1 MRAAG
6 RGARGR
12 GERRRAPRLRE
23 PVRDEAT
30 FQVCDLD
37 LLLDET
43 HPARLIWAYASKVD
57 LSDLEAQVKAREGVA
72 GMPQTSL
79 PLLLALW
86 LYATTRGVG
95 SARALARLCESEAPF
110 RWLCGGVS
118 VNHRMLSEFR
128 AQEGERA
135 NWLLT
140 QHVASLSHAGL
151 INLDEIAQDGVRVRA
166 NAGTKSFRRRK
177 TLEEE
182 LAKAKAL
189 LARLSKDED
198 DDPGASGKRQAA
210 ARKRAARER
219 EARVRAALEAL
230 AEAEKVREK
239 RLKSNRAK
247 ERSRA
252 EPRASTTDPEARV
265 MKMADGGFRPAYNLQ
280 FASLPETGIVVA
292 VSCGNV
298 GSDRALAEPMAQAIK
313 TAYGRRADVYLVDGG
328 YMAREDIEAAEQAG
342 TRLYCPATKSN
353 GAWSA
358 TRRAATT
365 RRLSP
370 GGESAWTAK
379 KVALS
384 TNGARAANSFTP
396 GFATSASTA
405 CGCAAGRRS
414 KPALAGSRSPPTSSS
429 KPDCAPP
436 RWPDRAVNQAQST
449 RTPTAHPL
457 GKPTRP
463 KRRFPP

>member
-1 MRAAG
+1 MADLFETMG
-6 RGARGR
+6 DGAVGATREGT
-12 GERRRAPRLRE
+12 RRKAPGAPRLRE

-37 LLLDET
+37 SLLDEA

-57 LSDLEAQVKAREGVA
+57 LSDLEARVKAREGVA

-79 PLLLALW
+79 HLLLALW
-86 LYATTRGVG
+86 LYATSRGVG
-95 SARALARLCESEAPF
+95 SARALARLCESEAAF

-118 VNHRMLSEFR
+118 VNHRMLSQFR

-135 NWLLT
+135 NRLLA
-140 QHVASLSHAGL
+140 QHVASLSQARL
-151 INLDEIAQDGVRVRA
+151 IDLDEIAQDGVRVRA
-166 NAGTKSFRRRK
+166 NAGAKSFRRRK

-182 LAKAKAL
+182 LAKAEAL

-210 ARKRAARER
+210 ARKRAAGER

-247 ERSRA
+247 ERRRA

-298 GSDRALAEPMAQAIK
+298 GSDRALAEPMAQAIE
-313 TAYGRRADVYLVDGG
+313 TAYGRRVDVYLVDGG
-328 YMAREDIEAAEQAG
+328 YMASKDIEAAERAG
-342 TRLYCPATKSN
+342 TRLYCPATTSKW
-353 GAWSA
+353 GVERYAP
-358 TRRAATT
+358 RRGDTPAMARWRVRMDSQEGRLVYKRRARCELVHARFRNLGLDRLWVRGRKKVEACACWFALAANILAEARLRAAAATT
-365 RRLSP
+365 
-370 GGESAWTAK
+370 
-379 KVALS
+379 
-384 TNGARAANSFTP
+384 
-396 GFATSASTA
+396 
-405 CGCAAGRRS
+405 
-414 KPALAGSRSPPTSSS
+414 
-429 KPDCAPP
+429 
-436 RWPDRAVNQAQST
+436 
-449 RTPTAHPL
+449 
-457 GKPTRP
+457 
-463 KRRFPP
+463 

>member
-1 MRAAG
+1 MADLFEDMGDEGGGAG
-6 RGARGR
+6 REGARRKAPG
-12 GERRRAPRLRE
+12 APRLRE

-37 LLLDET
+37 SLLDET

-328 YMAREDIEAAEQAG
+328 YMAREDIEAAERAG
-342 TRLYCPATKSN
+342 TRLYCPATKSKWGVERYAPRRDDTPAIARWRERMDSEEGCLVYKRRSRCELVHARFRN
-353 GAWSA
+353 LGLDRLWVRGRKKVKACACWFA
-358 TRRAATT
+358 LAANILVEARLRAATM
-365 RRLSP
+365 
-370 GGESAWTAK
+370 A
-379 KVALS
+379 
-384 TNGARAANSFTP
+384 
-396 GFATSASTA
+396 
-405 CGCAAGRRS
+405 
-414 KPALAGSRSPPTSSS
+414 
-429 KPDCAPP
+429 
-436 RWPDRAVNQAQST
+436 
-449 RTPTAHPL
+449 
-457 GKPTRP
+457 
-463 KRRFPP
+463 